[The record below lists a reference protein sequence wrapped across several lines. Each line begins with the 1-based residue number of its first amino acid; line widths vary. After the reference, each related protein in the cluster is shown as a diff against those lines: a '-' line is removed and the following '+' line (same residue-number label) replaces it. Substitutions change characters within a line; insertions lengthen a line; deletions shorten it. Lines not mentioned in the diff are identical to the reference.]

1 MVRMEEGTT
10 RVLGDEAEGSA
21 DQLMNSLLDH
31 VKGVCWKCFYPGK
44 EPGCG
49 FYWIFKKHKQEAAE
63 KKKKS
68 SLFWISC
75 LHFILA

>member
-1 MVRMEEGTT
+1 MRVPEVRRSKASMVRMEEGTT

-21 DQLMNSLLDH
+21 DQLMKSLLDH

-49 FYWIFKKHKQEAAE
+49 FF
-63 KKKKS
+63 
-68 SLFWISC
+68 
-75 LHFILA
+75 